1 MRQISFSKLAS
12 DVIFHTADVT
22 EAQAL
27 PWRHHVGRDEVGEGE
42 QQAAHPHQVH
52 PHADQQRLAGAF
64 PDQGDQR
71 EGGDE
76 AEVVRGGDVSRVRGT
91 ETESVRGLGF
101 SKISEVFIL
110 VTWKKKGV

>member
-1 MRQISFSKLAS
+1 MRQISFSNFAS

-22 EAQAL
+22 ETQTL
-27 PWRHHVGRDEVGEGE
+27 PWRHHVRRDEVGEGE

-91 ETESVRGLGF
+91 ETEPVRSLGLVWLM
-101 SKISEVFIL
+101 VFIL
-110 VTWKKKGV
+110 VTWKKKVV